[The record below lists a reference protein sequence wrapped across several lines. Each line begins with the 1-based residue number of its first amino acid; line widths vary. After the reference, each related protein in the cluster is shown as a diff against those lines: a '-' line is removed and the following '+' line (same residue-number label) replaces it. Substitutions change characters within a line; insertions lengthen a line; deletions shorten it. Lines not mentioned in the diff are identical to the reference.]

1 MKIYNVYILA
11 VAVLLMLTTVVL
23 VALGKNSLGIYYT
36 SYIIEAIVVTELF
49 VHFNAKARQ
58 GLSMVSAV
66 LFAGLVF
73 IVSLKVVDVFF

>member
-11 VAVLLMLTTVVL
+11 VAALLMLTTVVL
-23 VALGKNSLGIYYT
+23 VTLGEDSLGIYYS
-36 SYIIEAIVVTELF
+36 SYIIEALIVTELF

-58 GLSMVSAV
+58 GLSLVSTM
-66 LFAGLVF
+66 LFVGLVF